1 MFSLEE
7 QQRME
12 EKRYRPKPPGR
23 KPGTPNKFTRKMKE
37 AMFAG
42 AENSI
47 HARDPRHP
55 DAPGTL
61 TQFRTTIANPAQ
73 YLQVLS
79 KFIPQQ
85 INAQTETTVEIVYN
99 SIDDVKRALEDAG
112 MPLKP
117 IFYTS
122 IY

>member
-1 MFSLEE
+1 
-7 QQRME
+7 
-12 EKRYRPKPPGR
+12 
-23 KPGTPNKFTRKMKE
+23 
-37 AMFAG
+37 MFAG

-47 HARDPRHP
+47 HAKDPNNK

-61 TQFRTTIANPAQ
+61 TQFMTTIANNYPVQ

-112 MPLKP
+112 MPLKQIEQLKSYSP
-117 IFYTS
+117 STTS
-122 IY
+122 STLKQKKSVRREPRPGMRSSR